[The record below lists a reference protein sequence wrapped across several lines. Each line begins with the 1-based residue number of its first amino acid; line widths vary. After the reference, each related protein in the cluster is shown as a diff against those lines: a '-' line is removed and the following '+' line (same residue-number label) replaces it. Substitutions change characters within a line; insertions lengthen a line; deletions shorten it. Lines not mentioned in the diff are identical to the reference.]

1 MEMAAAVGPARD
13 GKGSS
18 SYPYT
23 PGDWITAAQPRNS
36 LAFPSASGSSFTDPG
51 ADVSVGHDRD

>member
-1 MEMAAAVGPARD
+1 MEMAAVVAPARG

-18 SYPYT
+18 SHPYT
-23 PGDWITAAQPRNS
+23 SGIGITAAQPRNALD
-36 LAFPSASGSSFTDPG
+36 LASASGSSFADPG